1 MKIRFLLDENL
12 NPRIKL
18 ALWHHDS
25 TIDVLRVGDLDTP
38 SLGTLDPDILRYL
51 HKSQRLLVTDNRR
64 TMPPHAAEY
73 FASGGNHWGV
83 FLVDAHTPIGRIAEA
98 MYLLWFA
105 SEAEEWVD
113 QEQWLPV

>member
-1 MKIRFLLDENL
+1 MKICFLLDENL

-18 ALWHHDS
+18 ALLHLDP
-25 TIDVLRVGDLDTP
+25 TIDVLRVGDLGAP
-38 SLGTLDPDILRYL
+38 LLGTLDPNILRYL
-51 HKSQRLLVTDNRR
+51 DESRRLLVTDNRR
-64 TMPPHAAEY
+64 TMPTHAAEY
-73 FASGGNHWGV
+73 FASGGKHWGV

-98 MYLLWFA
+98 MYLLWVA